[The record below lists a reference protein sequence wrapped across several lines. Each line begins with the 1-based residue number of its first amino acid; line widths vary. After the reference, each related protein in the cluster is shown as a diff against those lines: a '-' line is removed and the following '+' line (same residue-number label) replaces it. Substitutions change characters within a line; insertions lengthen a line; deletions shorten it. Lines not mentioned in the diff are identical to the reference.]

1 MKLCC
6 PLFTHER
13 NWVFSLF
20 RRWYL
25 SLLIKM
31 SFPKL
36 HIAPLKTK
44 RHPTVTLG
52 TLSEEMSNTQLKL
65 WDYYRDLS
73 PLLRSSQSAFCWGPP
88 GIPLKTTWRSTDPT
102 LRTRWSDWLAG
113 SVSKRCAPNWLEP
126 GRRIAFHTLLKY
138 SPGRAWKGYCF
149 PKCLILRSR
158 EGAAEWR
165 RRVRDAVSKNP
176 ETSSRKKL
184 TVRKAAPLLL
194 FLLLLLLLFC
204 WHAAF
209 LLLRLPNP
217 LSGSVTITG
226 RQVSNPVLPANTQ
239 ITLTHTRCAQWKYYT
254 GRRLVIA
261 LLKSLIVFKE

>member
-1 MKLCC
+1 ML
-6 PLFTHER
+6 
-13 NWVFSLF
+13 

-25 SLLIKM
+25 SLLIEM

-36 HIAPLKTK
+36 RIAPLKTK
-44 RHPTVTLG
+44 RHLNITSG
-52 TLSEEMSNTQLKL
+52 TPSNTQLKL
-65 WDYYRDLS
+65 WDYSRESS
-73 PLLRSSQSAFCWGPP
+73 PLLRSSQSSFCWGPP
-88 GIPLKTTWRSTDPT
+88 GIPLKTTWRSPDPT

-184 TVRKAAPLLL
+184 TVRKAPPPPPPPPRPPPLPPALPPRL
-194 FLLLLLLLFC
+194 
-204 WHAAF
+204 AAV